1 LTITLDI
8 IMRAI
13 RSNRRIELEH
23 SIGAVIKCSNP
34 SIRGQYPV
42 FLLLRNR
49 RGYWGFPQG
58 HKERGESEIQTLN
71 REVNEETGILSLDVL
86 SFIGAIRYSYF
97 RTDGIKNEKE
107 VKFYFATTPVRN
119 IVISSEHESYKW
131 VTFVEALNILNHRQL
146 RSIFMK
152 GHNKG
157 LY

>member
-1 LTITLDI
+1 MRTICFN
-8 IMRAI
+8 
-13 RSNRRIELEH
+13 SRIELEH
-23 SIGAVIKCSNP
+23 SIGAVIKYSSANTA
-34 SIRGQYPV
+34 RQFPV

-58 HKERGESEIQTLN
+58 HKERGETEIQTLN
-71 REVNEETGILSLDVL
+71 REVNEETGIQSMNILSY
-86 SFIGAIRYSYF
+86 IGTIRYSYF
-97 RTDGIKNEKE
+97 RTDGMKNEKE
-107 VKFYFATTPVRN
+107 VKFYFATTPTRN

-152 GHNKG
+152 GHTRG

>member
-1 LTITLDI
+1 
-8 IMRAI
+8 MRAI
-13 RSNRRIELEH
+13 RFNRRIELEH
-23 SIGAVIKCSNP
+23 SIGAVIKYSNP
-34 SIRGQYPV
+34 STGQQVPT

-58 HKERGESEIQTLN
+58 HKEKGESEMQTLE
-71 REVNEETGILSLDVL
+71 REVNEETGIRSLDVL
-86 SFIGAIRYSYF
+86 SYIGMIRYSYF
-97 RTDGIKNEKE
+97 RADGMKNEKE

-119 IVISSEHESYKW
+119 VVISAEHESYTW
-131 VTFVEALNILNHRQL
+131 ASFVEALNFLNHRQL